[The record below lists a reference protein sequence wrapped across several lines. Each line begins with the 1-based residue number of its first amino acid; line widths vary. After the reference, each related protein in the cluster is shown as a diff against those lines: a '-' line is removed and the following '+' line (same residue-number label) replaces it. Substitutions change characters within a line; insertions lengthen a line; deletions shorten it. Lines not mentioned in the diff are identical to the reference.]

1 MMSYAEHVERAMADI
16 KVVSKHLI
24 GRIKKNYK
32 RNMIVEDPQAKN

>member
-1 MMSYAEHVERAMADI
+1 MMADI

-32 RNMIVEDPQAKN
+32 REMTPFKLRNDHVQGLLNTKQK